1 MEFAY
6 NSSLHST
13 TGLAPFQS
21 LYGEVPHAPASW
33 IHGPQPRCHS
43 ATVFAEGLMSSQL
56 AARDAIQQANR
67 LFRERHAQARRGH
80 AYREGGEVLLSSEH
94 LSLRGEHPKFFPK
107 FVGPFKVAALRGVN
121 TVELSIP
128 RRSQFGLIGT
138 VVNLNR
144 LRL

>member
-6 NSSLHST
+6 NSSRHST

-56 AARDAIQQANR
+56 AARDAIQQANC
-67 LFRERHAQARRGH
+67 LFRERHAQFRRGH
-80 AYREGGEVLLSSEH
+80 TCREGEEVLLSTDH

-107 FVGPFKVAALRGVN
+107 FAGPFTIAAIEG
-121 TVELSIP
+121 SI
-128 RRSQFGLIGT
+128 RWS
-138 VVNLNR
+138 
-144 LRL
+144 